1 MAGVMERNNSLS
13 PVAHL
18 QRTPKPYVPHD
29 VIGET
34 SKTAIV
40 AFGSGLFIASIRN
53 AMDRRNVGALGIFT
67 RGAPI
72 IGLATAAPTAYC
84 VVSRMSMNLREKEDV
99 WAAALGGF
107 AAGAIIGL
115 PFKKFAPAMAVGA
128 AFSAVQGTFFLFGN
142 RIDSYKHEDDEFERK
157 EILRRTTRVPVEETI
172 TLIGEGRG
180 IKPPGYEERRRERI
194 KEKYGF
200 EINPVKATVDGSE

>member
-1 MAGVMERNNSLS
+1 
-13 PVAHL
+13 
-18 QRTPKPYVPHD
+18 
-29 VIGET
+29 
-34 SKTAIV
+34 
-40 AFGSGLFIASIRN
+40 
-53 AMDRRNVGALGIFT
+53 
-67 RGAPI
+67 
-72 IGLATAAPTAYC
+72 
-84 VVSRMSMNLREKEDV
+84 MSMNLREKEDV

-115 PFKKFAPAMAVGA
+115 PCTFYHPWPCRNVQNKPSANIIFNIVKKFAPAMAVGA

-180 IKPPGYEERRRERI
+180 N
-194 KEKYGF
+194 F
-200 EINPVKATVDGSE
+200 LFLTDHSML

>member
-72 IGLATAAPTAYC
+72 IGLASTLPYLC
-84 VVSRMSMNLREKEDV
+84 NWLVFSWL
-99 WAAALGGF
+99 WCGFGGWEGGLF
-107 AAGAIIGL
+107 AG
-115 PFKKFAPAMAVGA
+115 MAC
-128 AFSAVQGTFFLFGN
+128 
-142 RIDSYKHEDDEFERK
+142 
-157 EILRRTTRVPVEETI
+157 
-172 TLIGEGRG
+172 
-180 IKPPGYEERRRERI
+180 
-194 KEKYGF
+194 
-200 EINPVKATVDGSE
+200 